1 MVTVRWQ
8 AVGELPTRHRW
19 LSLRNAKGSLK
30 MGFIRFQAAYL
41 FGLWAFVGKDEAG
54 AYAVGLVLQ
63 HQLATVQSHDFGDEI
78 EP

>member
-1 MVTVRWQ
+1 
-8 AVGELPTRHRW
+8 
-19 LSLRNAKGSLK
+19 

-41 FGLWAFVGKDEAG
+41 FGLGAFVGKDEAG

-63 HQLATVQSHDFGDEI
+63 HQLAAVQSHDFGDEI

>member
-1 MVTVRWQ
+1 MVTAHWQ
-8 AVGELPTRHRW
+8 AVGEPLTRHRW

-41 FGLWAFVGKDEAG
+41 FSLGAFVGKDEAG

-63 HQLATVQSHDFGDEI
+63 HEFAAVQSHDFGDKVES
-78 EP
+78 

>member
-1 MVTVRWQ
+1 
-8 AVGELPTRHRW
+8 
-19 LSLRNAKGSLK
+19 

-54 AYAVGLVLQ
+54 AHAVVLVLQ
-63 HQLATVQSHDFGDEI
+63 HQLAAVQSHDFGDKV

>member
-1 MVTVRWQ
+1 MCHQ
-8 AVGELPTRHRW
+8 W

-41 FGLWAFVGKDEAG
+41 FGLGAFVGKDEAG

-63 HQLATVQSHDFGDEI
+63 HQLAAVQSHDFGDEI

>member
-1 MVTVRWQ
+1 
-8 AVGELPTRHRW
+8 
-19 LSLRNAKGSLK
+19 